1 MSDNEPTESNALQVE
16 GILDINE
23 NKSGV
28 LLDPARGGKTTP
40 NDPLLARLTNCRL
53 SEIMVLISCL
63 MSAESQ
69 PPQSQSPLHSYR

>member
-1 MSDNEPTESNALQVE
+1 MSENEHTESNTLPIE

-40 NDPLLARLTNCRL
+40 NDPFFAQGTN
-53 SEIMVLISCL
+53 
-63 MSAESQ
+63 SAV
-69 PPQSQSPLHSYR
+69 

>member
-1 MSDNEPTESNALQVE
+1 MSENEHTESNTLQIE

-40 NDPLLARLTNCRL
+40 NDPFLPKPARLSVVL
-53 SEIMVLISCL
+53 PSEY
-63 MSAESQ
+63 
-69 PPQSQSPLHSYR
+69 PPLRGQ